1 MRLDNAAKIYPATR
15 RKNWSS
21 IFRLSATLKEPVD
34 PAVLQ
39 SALDA
44 TVPRFPSIAAR
55 LRRGA
60 FWYYLQQLS
69 APPSICDEYC
79 HPMTRMGR
87 DEVRRCAFR
96 VLVYK
101 KRIAVEFFHSL
112 TDGNGGLVFLK
123 TLVAEYIYQKYGV
136 KVPQGNGV
144 LDRLEEPD
152 PEELE
157 DSFFKYAGKHALS
170 RKDTDAYLIRGVR
183 EVDGFRT
190 NTTFI
195 LDSAQVLALAKEQGV
210 TATAYL
216 TAVQIEALDRLQRQQ
231 VRNPARQKPIKIFV
245 PVNLRSLFPSKTLR
259 NFILYTIPG
268 VETKFGDYS
277 FEELCQ
283 SVQHQMKLQITPRR
297 MAAIIAANVASERG
311 LLVRAAPL
319 PLKNLVISG
328 VYNAV
333 GERKSCYSFS
343 NLGVSRMPPE
353 FEAYVDRLDFV
364 LGTGKFQRYN
374 TSLITFKG
382 KMMFNITRNVSE
394 PLLEPFLYEVLR
406 ERGVHVV
413 AESNTRK

>member
-1 MRLDNAAKIYPATR
+1 VD
-15 RKNWSS
+15 
-21 IFRLSATLKEPVD
+21 KE
-34 PAVLQ
+34 VLQ
-39 SALDA
+39 RALDV
-44 TVPRFPSIAAR
+44 TVKRFPSIAAR
-55 LRRGA
+55 LRRGL
-60 FWYYLQQLS
+60 FWYYLQQVES
-69 APPSICDEYC
+69 APELQEEHS
-79 HPMTRMGR
+79 HPLVFMSK
-87 DEVRRCAFR
+87 EEIRRCAFR
-96 VLVYK
+96 VIVWRN
-101 KRIAVEFFHSL
+101 RIAVEFFHSL

-157 DSFFKYAGKHALS
+157 DSFFKYAGKHPLS
-170 RKDTDAYLIRGVR
+170 RKDTDAYLIRGAR
-183 EVDGFRT
+183 EIDGFRT
-190 NTTFI
+190 NTTFL
-195 LDSAQVLALAKEQGV
+195 LDAAQVLSLAKEQGV
-210 TATAYL
+210 TVTAYL

-231 VRNPARQKPIKIFV
+231 VRNPARHKPIKIFV

-297 MAAIIAANVASERG
+297 MAAIIAANVSSERG

-353 FEAYVDRLDFV
+353 FEAYVDRMDFV

-394 PLLEPFLYEVLR
+394 PLLERHLYEVLR
-406 ERGVHVV
+406 ERGVHVI
-413 AESNTRK
+413 AESNTRE